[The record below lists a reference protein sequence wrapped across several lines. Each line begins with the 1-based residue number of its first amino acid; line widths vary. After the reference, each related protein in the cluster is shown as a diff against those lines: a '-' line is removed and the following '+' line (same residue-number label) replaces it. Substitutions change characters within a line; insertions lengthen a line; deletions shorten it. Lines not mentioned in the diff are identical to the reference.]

1 MKEASATTSGERHVM
16 QVILELPASSGWR
29 GNISKGLEPVKEEA
43 KRTLLMKHEAETKTN
58 AYWLSLL
65 THMQSAF
72 VPRKRQL
79 GAAAWELRVRGAG
92 HVPGARRDG
101 MGSDHHYQLPATE
114 RASRLRPRHDVLP
127 FAPA

>member
-1 MKEASATTSGERHVM
+1 MCH
-16 QVILELPASSGWR
+16 
-29 GNISKGLEPVKEEA
+29 
-43 KRTLLMKHEAETKTN
+43 LLYHCFFTGHTRAGAVAHAPPE
-58 AYWLSLL
+58 
-65 THMQSAF
+65 Q
-72 VPRKRQL
+72 RQL